1 MKSAMIIAVIMIALS
16 AGVGVQSWRLHNA
29 RQLTDQQAQTL
40 SLQQTALDE
49 KSGQLK
55 ALSEQAERNNL
66 EQARLRDMAA
76 ETQAA
81 RSERQKVVM
90 RLQHENEALKRWA
103 DTDLPTDIIRLRQ
116 RPAFAGGRAYREW
129 LSQTDTLPV
138 PGGQSANQR

>member
-1 MKSAMIIAVIMIALS
+1 MKSAMIIVVIMIALS

-55 ALSEQAERNNL
+55 TLSEQAERNNR

-81 RSERQKVVM
+81 LSERQKVVM

-103 DTDLPTDIIRLRQ
+103 DTDLPADIIRLRQ
-116 RPAFAGGRAYREW
+116 HPTFAGGRAYREW
-129 LSQTDTLPV
+129 LSQTDALPV
-138 PGGQSANQR
+138 PGSQSANQR

>member
-1 MKSAMIIAVIMIALS
+1 MKSAIIIAAIMMALG

-29 RQLTDQQAQTL
+29 RQLTEQQAQTL

-49 KSGQLK
+49 KSSQLK
-55 ALSEQAERNNL
+55 TLSEQAERNNL

-81 RSERQKVVM
+81 LSERQKVVM

-103 DTDLPTDIIRLRQ
+103 DTDLPADIIRLRQ
-116 RPAFAGGRAYREW
+116 HPAFTGGRAYREW
-129 LSQTDTLPV
+129 LSQANALPL
-138 PGGQSANQR
+138 PSGQSANQR

>member
-1 MKSAMIIAVIMIALS
+1 MKSAMIIAAIMMTLS
-16 AGVGVQSWRLHNA
+16 AGVGVQSWRLHNT
-29 RQLTDQQAQTL
+29 RQLTEQQAQTL

-81 RSERQKVVM
+81 LSERQKMVM
-90 RLQHENEALKRWA
+90 RLQHENDALKRWA
-103 DTDLPTDIIRLRQ
+103 DTDLPADIIRLRQ

-129 LSQTDTLPV
+129 LSQTDALPV